1 MQTLSNDKKVST
13 AEKLYDLIIIGGGP
27 AGLTA
32 AIYAQRAKLNCL
44 LLEKVGLGGQIALSD
59 VIENYPGVGSLSGAE
74 LMAKFEEQARS
85 FGAQINFAE
94 VEKVEDKGSYRTV
107 KTTSEELKTKTV
119 LIATGAKPRKLGVPG
134 EAIFAGKGV
143 SYCATC
149 DGFFFRGKDVVVVG
163 GGDTAVKEAVYLSK
177 LAQKVTVIHRRDQLR
192 AEKIIQEKAFAQPNI
207 NFIWNSVVTEISGQ
221 EKVSSVKVK
230 NVKTNIETDLKTDG
244 VFIFIGITPNA
255 DFIDAAKD
263 KNGFII
269 TDKFM
274 ATSMPGVYAAGD
286 VRDTPLRQVATAVG
300 DAAIAVAS
308 IGELLS

>member
-1 MQTLSNDKKVST
+1 VT
-13 AEKLYDLIIIGGGP
+13 EKLYDLIIIGGGP

-59 VIENYPGVGSLSGAE
+59 VIENYPGVGSISGAE
-74 LMAKFEEQARS
+74 LMAKFEEQAKS
-85 FGAQINFAE
+85 FGAQIKFAE
-94 VEKVEDKGSYRTV
+94 VEKVEDKGAYKTV
-107 KTTSEELKTKTV
+107 KTTNGELKTKAV

-134 EAIFAGKGV
+134 EAVFAGKGV

-177 LAQKVTVIHRRDQLR
+177 IVRQVTIIHRRNQLR

-207 NFIWNSVVTEISGQ
+207 KFIWDSVVTEIYGQ
-221 EKVSSVKVK
+221 EKVAGVKVK
-230 NVKTNIETDLKTDG
+230 NVKTSVVTDLKTDG

-255 DFIDAAKD
+255 DFIDVAKD
-263 KNGFII
+263 KNGFIV

-300 DAAIAVAS
+300 DAAIAINS
-308 IGELLS
+308 IGTFFS

>member
-1 MQTLSNDKKVST
+1 MRDKST
-13 AEKLYDLIIIGGGP
+13 EKLYDLIIIGGGP

-74 LMAKFEEQARS
+74 LMAKFEEQAKS
-85 FGAQINFAE
+85 FGAQIDFAE
-94 VEKVEDKGSYRTV
+94 VEQVEDKGSYRIV
-107 KTTSEELKTKTV
+107 KTTNGELKTKTV

-149 DGFFFRGKDVVVVG
+149 DGFFFKGKDVVVVG
-163 GGDTAVKEAVYLSK
+163 GGDTAVKEGVYLSK
-177 LAQKVTVIHRRDQLR
+177 LAKKVTIIHRRDQLR

-207 NFIWNSVVTEISGQ
+207 NFIWDSVVTEIFGQ
-221 EKVSSVKVK
+221 EKVAGVKVR
-230 NVKTNIETDLKTDG
+230 NVKTNIETELTTDG

-255 DFIDAAKD
+255 DFIEAAKD

>member
-1 MQTLSNDKKVST
+1 MT
-13 AEKLYDLIIIGGGP
+13 EKLYDLIIIGGGP

-59 VIENYPGVGSLSGAE
+59 VIENYPGVGSISGAE
-74 LMAKFEEQARS
+74 LMAKFEEHAKN
-85 FGAQINFAE
+85 FGAQIEFAE
-94 VEKVEDKGSYRTV
+94 VEKVEDKGAYKTV
-107 KTTSEELKTKTV
+107 KTTNGELKTKAV

-134 EAIFAGKGV
+134 EAVFAGKGV

-177 LAQKVTVIHRRDQLR
+177 IVRQVTIIHRRNQLR

-207 NFIWNSVVTEISGQ
+207 KFIWDSVVTEIYGQ
-221 EKVSSVKVK
+221 EKVAGVKVK
-230 NVKTNIETDLKTDG
+230 NVKTNVVTDLKTDG

-255 DFIDAAKD
+255 DFIDVAKD

-300 DAAIAVAS
+300 DAAIAINS
-308 IGELLS
+308 IGTFFS